1 MKDPLESAC
10 SPAPGYGAGADGA
23 ACAAAMAGMAGMAG
37 VDGVDG
43 ADAARAD
50 ARRDVAAV
58 ALGNAIEFFD
68 FGAYA
73 TFAVMIGRTFFPTQR
88 PFVSLLLSV
97 SVFGLGFVVRPLGAL
112 VIGAYAD
119 RAGRKPA
126 MTLTLAMMAVG
137 TGAIAVLPGYE
148 TIGVAAPILL
158 VVTRLIQGLAWGG
171 EAGPATTY
179 ILEAAPPERR
189 AAYACWQVATQGFA
203 AVAAGLA
210 GYALTLALPEAEL
223 DAWGWRVPFA
233 LGLLVLPV
241 GVYIR
246 RRLSDTIDPRHAYCT
261 TREIL
266 RELNARHRRPI
277 AIGLMILLGS
287 TITQYFLNY
296 MTTFALTELHLP
308 GGVAMLATFVT
319 GAALAVGA
327 LAGGSLSDRVGRR
340 AILIWPRVLLLLL
353 LFPALQLIVS
363 RPTPAV
369 FLATLTV
376 LSGLHGMSGAALI
389 VLIAESFPQ
398 RVRSTGF
405 SIVYAVAVSLFGGTA
420 QSIVTWLI
428 GTTGNPMAPSG
439 YLLVANAICI
449 AAGWLAAETRPGGR
463 GTR

>member
-1 MKDPLESAC
+1 MIDA
-10 SPAPGYGAGADGA
+10 AGAA
-23 ACAAAMAGMAGMAG
+23 ATRAG
-37 VDGVDG
+37 
-43 ADAARAD
+43 
-50 ARRDVAAV
+50 ARRNVAAV
-58 ALGNAIEFFD
+58 ALGNAVEFFD

-73 TFAVMIGRTFFPTQR
+73 TFAVMIGHAFFPAKS

-126 MTLTLAMMAVG
+126 MMLTLVMMAVG

-158 VVTRLIQGLAWGG
+158 VVTRLVQGLAWGG

-179 ILEAAPPERR
+179 ILEAAPPGRR
-189 AAYACWQVATQGFA
+189 GAYVCWQVATQGFA
-203 AVAAGLA
+203 AVTAGLA
-210 GYALTLALPEAEL
+210 GYALTLALPEADL
-223 DAWGWRVPFA
+223 YAWGWRVPFA
-233 LGLLVLPV
+233 LGLLALPI

-246 RRLSDTIDPRHAYCT
+246 RRLSDTIDAHRAYGS
-261 TREIL
+261 TRDIL
-266 RELNARHRRPI
+266 RELSARHRRPI
-277 AIGLMILLGS
+277 AVGLMILLGS

-308 GGVAMLATFVT
+308 GGVAMLATFAT
-319 GAALAVGA
+319 GAALAVGS

-340 AILIWPRVLLLLL
+340 AVLIWPRVLLLLL
-353 LFPALQLIVS
+353 IFPALQLIVS

-369 FLATLTV
+369 FLVTLTV

-420 QSIVTWLI
+420 QSIVAWLI
-428 GTTGNPMAPSG
+428 GTTGNPMAPTG

-449 AAGWLAAETRPGGR
+449 AAGWLAAETWPGRRKPVMSVSRP
-463 GTR
+463 

>member
-1 MKDPLESAC
+1 MEDLLESAYRPT
-10 SPAPGYGAGADGA
+10 PAKAGTA
-23 ACAAAMAGMAGMAG
+23 AT
-37 VDGVDG
+37 
-43 ADAARAD
+43 RAD
-50 ARRDVAAV
+50 ARRNVAAV
-58 ALGNAIEFFD
+58 ALGNAVEFFD
-68 FGAYA
+68 FGTYA
-73 TFAVMIGRTFFPTQR
+73 TFAVMIGHTFFPAKSA
-88 PFVSLLLSV
+88 FVSLLLSV
-97 SVFGLGFVVRPLGAL
+97 SVFGLGFVVRPFGAL

-119 RAGRKPA
+119 KAGRKPA
-126 MTLTLAMMAVG
+126 MMLTLVMMAVG

-148 TIGVAAPILL
+148 TIGIAAPVLL

-179 ILEAAPPERR
+179 ILEAAPPDRR
-189 AAYACWQVATQGFA
+189 GAYACWQVATQGFA

-210 GYALTLALPEAEL
+210 GYVLTVSLSEADL
-223 DAWGWRVPFA
+223 YAWGWRVPFVF
-233 LGLLVLPV
+233 GLLVLPI
-241 GVYIR
+241 GIYIR
-246 RRLSDTIDPRHAYCT
+246 RRLSDTIDAHAAHGS

-308 GGVAMLATFVT
+308 GGVAMLATLAT
-319 GAALAVGA
+319 GAALAVCS
-327 LAGGSLSDRVGRR
+327 LVGGSLSDRFGRR
-340 AILIWPRVLLLLL
+340 AVLIWPRVLLLLL
-353 LFPALQLIVS
+353 IFPALQLIVS
-363 RPTPAV
+363 HPTPAV
-369 FLATLTV
+369 FLVTLTV

-428 GTTGNPMAPSG
+428 GSTGNPMAPTG

-449 AAGWLAAETRPGGR
+449 AAGWLAAETWPARR
-463 GTR
+463 AAR